1 MVSGRVSVIIP
12 KRWPE
17 DAEVKLAEESLVSQD
32 YRNIELLVCEDREK
46 HGTNV
51 ARNVGWRKAQ
61 GEYLLFSEPT
71 CAWKPWAVG
80 TLVDALQRD
89 PSASYAYCAYWSEN
103 PDQTGRIVGMGPFEP
118 WQVREHSCFS
128 AMSLFRAANFPGFDE
143 SASESKDQD
152 LYLNFLERD
161 GRLGACVP
169 AVLFRMPARP
179 TVPSFPARANFGQS
193 VLCTFSGKYGD
204 AFWSLASAREL
215 ARRGFAVD
223 FAVMPR
229 FAAAL
234 ELISAQSYIRRAFAI
249 EGWEMVHDSCAA
261 QPWNPP
267 TVPTG
272 YDHVLHFTY
281 RARPQV
287 PLILYPGTLYD
298 FSLSEPILPFI
309 EVSDDPRRSNVVA
322 CGFNEMH
329 HEAKEVFLG
338 KLRARFP
345 NLIFEDVL
353 RLSFPEAAKAIKS
366 ASMFLGDRNANF
378 VLAQGVGQRCLT
390 FEPEVGRREAIFS
403 CPFGTEVMPEVAD
416 FETFVRTIDDWM
428 RSA

>member
-71 CAWKPWAVG
+71 CLWKPWAVG

-89 PSASYAYCAYWSEN
+89 PSASYAYCAFWSEN
-103 PDQTGRIVGMGPFEP
+103 ADNTGRIVGMGPFEP
-118 WQVREHSCFS
+118 WQIREQSCFS
-128 AMSLFRAANFPGFDE
+128 GMSLFRAASFPGFDE
-143 SASESKDQD
+143 SSDYFQDWD
-152 LYLNFLERD
+152 LYLKLLECD
-161 GRLGACVP
+161 GRLGTCVP
-169 AVLFRMPARP
+169 AVLFRILPRP
-179 TVPSFPARANFGQS
+179 LPLRANSGES
-193 VLCTFSGKYGD
+193 VLCSFSGKRGD
-204 AFWSLASAREL
+204 VFWSLVSAREI

-229 FAAAL
+229 FASVL
-234 ELISAQSYIRRAFAI
+234 GLVSAQSYIRQAFAI
-249 EGWEMVHDSCAA
+249 KGWEMVHDDCAA

-267 TVPTG
+267 NVPVG
-272 YDHVLHFTY
+272 YDHVLHFAY

-287 PLILYPGTLYD
+287 PLILYPGTLYG
-298 FSLSEPILPFI
+298 FALSDPVLPFI
-309 EVSDDPRRSNVVA
+309 EVPDAPHRPNVVA
-322 CGFNEMH
+322 YAFNEMH
-329 HEAKEVFLG
+329 HEAKEAFLA
-338 KLRARFP
+338 KLRERFP
-345 NLIFEDVL
+345 TLVFEDVSHL
-353 RLSFPEAAKAIKS
+353 PFLEAAGVIKS

-378 VLAQGVGQRCLT
+378 VLANGVGQRCLT
-390 FEPEVGRREAIFS
+390 FEPEVGRREKIFS
-403 CPFGTEVMPEVAD
+403 CPFGAEIMPEPVD
-416 FETFVRTIDDWM
+416 FEAFSDAIKTWAV
-428 RSA
+428 A